1 MRFFKIL
8 IVTLLAFSLFTGCV
22 ARDPKYITLEKK
34 SSPYQYSNEVYKNV
48 RYENDFYLE
57 VFDNNMY
64 KTYPVDAS
72 DTDILVSF
80 FESLNNDSYVTEYD
94 LTDLEVQ
101 YKLIVNFNKSDFS
114 EKYVFNIYDNNFVT
128 LYPWD
133 GNLTEDMIVMTDI
146 PRYNN
151 LYDYCIYIVNKAH
164 KNN

>member
-114 EKYVFNIYDNNFVT
+114 EKYVFNIYDNNNFLVADNQFI
-128 LYPWD
+128 LNDKIEKYV
-133 GNLTEDMIVMTDI
+133 GSAEKFNK
-146 PRYNN
+146 N
-151 LYDYCIYIVNKAH
+151 DYII
-164 KNN
+164 